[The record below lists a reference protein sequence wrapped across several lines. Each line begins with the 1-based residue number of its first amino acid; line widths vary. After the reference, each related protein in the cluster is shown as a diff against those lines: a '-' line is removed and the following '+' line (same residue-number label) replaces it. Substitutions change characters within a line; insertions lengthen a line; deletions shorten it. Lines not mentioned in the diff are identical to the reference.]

1 MAATANLPFV
11 YSQTL
16 RCSQYGF
23 DLPPD
28 AIPMSIEVDIR
39 GYASGGVTSTV
50 TDYSV
55 RVMKDLTMTGTDRA
69 DTNTRWPLS
78 ATTVTYGGDLWGE
91 LWTPADIN
99 AMNFGAAYRMGGAG
113 GANVANVDVV
123 EMRVRYCDLP
133 HTPSSTVTPS
143 FTITPTRTAT
153 ETPTSTPTETTSN
166 TPTISPTPS
175 ITGTMTPT
183 PSRTPNSQ
191 VAIVPVG
198 HAAVIRGVGQ
208 IVSCGAP
215 SAPTPAPPYLCVG
228 DQAQLMDSGE
238 NAAGTVKVIPGI
250 GPMRRC
256 LGTEAATFFCI
267 ATPTSTVGSGTPT
280 PTPLGPAV
288 MIGIDES
295 RGVGIDL
302 FGQFVSCNVAGFQHF
317 VCVGQ

>member
-1 MAATANLPFV
+1 
-11 YSQTL
+11 
-16 RCSQYGF
+16 
-23 DLPPD
+23 
-28 AIPMSIEVDIR
+28 
-39 GYASGGVTSTV
+39 
-50 TDYSV
+50 
-55 RVMKDLTMTGTDRA
+55 
-69 DTNTRWPLS
+69 
-78 ATTVTYGGDLWGE
+78 
-91 LWTPADIN
+91 
-99 AMNFGAAYRMGGAG
+99 
-113 GANVANVDVV
+113 
-123 EMRVRYCDLP
+123 
-133 HTPSSTVTPS
+133 
-143 FTITPTRTAT
+143 
-153 ETPTSTPTETTSN
+153 
-166 TPTISPTPS
+166 
-175 ITGTMTPT
+175 MTPT